1 MAVFIKAKKQ
11 LYPMVPSAV
20 GGSISETNHTTKATK
35 ITWCV
40 QFITIVISSTD
51 HHLLRYPLQIY
62 CN

>member
-1 MAVFIKAKKQ
+1 MKAKKQ
-11 LYPMVPSAV
+11 LYPMVPSVV
-20 GGSISETNHTTKATK
+20 GDLIGGTNHMTKAKK

-40 QFITIVISSTD
+40 QFITIVISSTN